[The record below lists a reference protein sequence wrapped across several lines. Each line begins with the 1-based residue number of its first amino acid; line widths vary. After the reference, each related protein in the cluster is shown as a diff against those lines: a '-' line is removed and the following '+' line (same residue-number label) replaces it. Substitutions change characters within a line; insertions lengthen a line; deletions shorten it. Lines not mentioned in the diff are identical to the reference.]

1 VPGSIIGG
9 TGIAISSRCDVNDAL
24 RAHLQWLLEDGT
36 QTRFIPDHAGQPSAL
51 VSWRDPALNRAWG
64 GFYANTL
71 NTLQHARIRPRH
83 DGFVALQTRA
93 SAWLREALVQG
104 HDAPRTLDSLDAL
117 FRDSHERRSA

>member
-1 VPGSIIGG
+1 LNPIDLLETMTATDDIALCPLVFGYANYANPGLAKPLTFVDAPAMQPGGVPGSIIGG

-64 GFYANTL
+64 GFYANT
-71 NTLQHARIRPRH
+71 
-83 DGFVALQTRA
+83 
-93 SAWLREALVQG
+93 
-104 HDAPRTLDSLDAL
+104 
-117 FRDSHERRSA
+117 